1 MSLSGIDAPGAAY
14 AQDYTLRLTSNQNKA
29 LITLGRSLEHVIG
42 VYVRDVNVRAPN
54 GAALT
59 PNLWVLSLRG
69 DNLTTDNTSN
79 AGGDGFYFNI
89 TNATNTN
96 YEYTFPRLLSRCN
109 RGRMNTL
116 TVSITDTAGAD
127 VTFADATFTLVF
139 VMAPTVYDG
148 DRYLRDDNVTPNFP
162 SLAYDTRARFARTL
176 H

>member
-14 AQDYTLRLTSNQNKA
+14 AQDYTLRLTENQNKA

-89 TNATNTN
+89 TNATNTY
-96 YEYTFPRLLSRCN
+96 YEYQFPRLLSRCN

-116 TVSITDTAGAD
+116 TIAITSTDGAD

-139 VMAPTVYDG
+139 VMAPTEYSSEMYMWNDA
-148 DRYLRDDNVTPNFP
+148 VTPNFP
-162 SLAYDTRARFARTL
+162 SLAYDSRAKFNRRS
-176 H
+176 